1 MTVYG
6 LGVVYVGIF
15 DIVQYDC
22 PVVWLTEHVKDSS
35 ILVVG
40 ANVAEIRRGY
50 EKIYIVVLGDDGTI
64 NEVLKKVS
72 SIGSVKSYEVL
83 QKKRKYIKAGML
95 ISKTNTMEAVVNHD
109 ATPLATWVAF
119 NGFERWTL
127 GFHTAKHLREFM
139 RKVSEYDYI
148 EKYKL
153 VELPEHLLTLDYF
166 RLLSL
171 LEESL
176 GRLTEKQLELLTTAV
191 ALGYYEWPRRTD
203 ISSLARDF
211 GISRVAVA
219 KTLRRAEKNAINLV
233 LRVLESTSATRGRFK
248 LKQVNQ

>member
-1 MTVYG
+1 M
-6 LGVVYVGIF
+6 YVGIF

-22 PVVWLTEHVKDSS
+22 PVVWLTEHIKDST

-40 ANVAEIRRGY
+40 ANVAEIRKGY
-50 EKIYIVVLGDDGTI
+50 EKIYVVIFGDDGTI
-64 NEVLKKVS
+64 NEVVKKMH
-72 SIGSVKSYEVL
+72 SIGSVKNYEVL
-83 QKKRKYIKAGML
+83 QKKRKYIKASML

-139 RKVSEYDYI
+139 KRVSEHDYI

-166 RLLSL
+166 SLLTL

-176 GRLTEKQLELLTTAV
+176 SKLTEKQLELLTTAI
-191 ALGYYEWPRRTD
+191 ALGYYEWPRKTD
-203 ISSLARDF
+203 ISSLAKDF

-233 LRVLESTSATRGRFK
+233 LKVLENTLEKRGRFR
-248 LKQVNQ
+248 LKRVNQ